1 MKHTTNLIQQ
11 RYIPLPKKIE
21 KEMKIEELP
30 SYKDVCEYLK
40 KKKRTKHLLLGNG
53 FSMSYD
59 SEIFSYNALYSFIE
73 NLDNE
78 VLTKL
83 FNIINTKNFELVM
96 QQIDNFIQMAEAFS
110 SDKSFTEKLRIANKE
125 LQESLINAIKELH
138 PEHVFEVPDEKSE
151 SCFKYLSDFLDNS
164 GKIFSTN
171 YDLLLYWVLMRNS
184 SKNAIDGFGKEL
196 ENEEDV
202 KRGAEPEF
210 SELTWGPNKSE
221 QSVFY
226 VHGALHLFDSGI
238 DIIKE
243 IYSNN
248 TYLLENIK
256 KRLDNKH
263 YPIFVTAGNGEEK
276 LNHIS
281 HNKYLTD
288 TYDELSSISG
298 SLVTF
303 GFNFGEY
310 DNHIIEALN
319 KASKFNKE
327 NRNTGKLFSIY
338 IGVYSESDLKHIESI
353 QDKFDCKVNIYNA
366 STAKIWNK

>member
-1 MKHTTNLIQQ
+1 
-11 RYIPLPKKIE
+11 
-21 KEMKIEELP
+21 MKIEELP
-30 SYKDVCEYLK
+30 SYKDVCEYLE

-125 LQESLINAIKELH
+125 LQESLINAIKKLH
-138 PEHVFEVPDEKSE
+138 PEHVFEVPDE
-151 SCFKYLSDFLDNS
+151 
-164 GKIFSTN
+164 IFSTN

-184 SKNAIDGFGKEL
+184 SKNAIDGFGKAL
-196 ENEEDV
+196 ENEEDA
-202 KRGAEPEF
+202 KKGAEPEF

-226 VHGALHLFDSGI
+226 IHGALHLFDSGI

-263 YPIFVTAGNGEEK
+263 YPIFVTAGNGDEK

-319 KASKFNKE
+319 KASKFNKD
-327 NRNTGKLFSIY
+327 NRNTGKLYSIY
-338 IGVYSESDLKHIESI
+338 IGVYTESDLKHIESI
-353 QDKFDCKVNIYNA
+353 KDKFDCKVKIYNA

>member
-1 MKHTTNLIQQ
+1 MS
-11 RYIPLPKKIE
+11 IE
-21 KEMKIEELP
+21 KLP
-30 SYKDVCEYLK
+30 SYQEVCDYLK
-40 KKKRTKHLLLGNG
+40 KKNRPKHLLVGNG

-59 SEIFSYNALYSFIE
+59 PKIFSYNALYSFIE

-83 FNIINTKNFELVM
+83 FNIVNTKNFELVM
-96 QQIDNFIQMAEAFS
+96 QQVDNFIQMAEVFS
-110 SDKSFTEKLRIANKE
+110 SDKSFIEKLEVANNE
-125 LQESLINAIKELH
+125 LQESLINAIKKLH
-138 PEHVFEVPDEKSE
+138 PEHVFEVPREKSE
-151 SCFKYLSDFLDNS
+151 TCFKFLSSFLDNS

-196 ENEEDV
+196 ENEEET
-202 KRGAEPEF
+202 KRGADPEF
-210 SELTWGPNKSE
+210 SELMWGPNKSN
-221 QSVFY
+221 QSVYY

-243 IYSNN
+243 IYKDN
-248 TYLLENIK
+248 TYLLDNVQ

-263 YPIFVTAGNGEEK
+263 YPIFVTAGNGDEK
-276 LNHIS
+276 LNHIV

-288 TYDELSSISG
+288 CYDNLSDITG
-298 SLVTF
+298 SLITF

-310 DNHIIEALN
+310 DEHIIEAIN
-319 KASKFNKE
+319 KASKFKNDD
-327 NRNTGKLFSIY
+327 NRKGKLFSIY

-353 QDKFDCKVNIYNA
+353 KDKFKCKVNLYNA
-366 STAKIWNK
+366 STAKIWNN

>member
-1 MKHTTNLIQQ
+1 
-11 RYIPLPKKIE
+11 
-21 KEMKIEELP
+21 MKIEELP
-30 SYKDVCEYLK
+30 TYQDVYEYLE
-40 KKKRTKHLLLGNG
+40 KKKRPKHLLLGNG

-78 VLTKL
+78 VLSKL

-96 QQIDNFIQMAEAFS
+96 QQIDNFIQMAEVFS
-110 SDKSFTEKLRIANKE
+110 SDKSFIEKLITANKE

-138 PEHVFEVPDEKSE
+138 PEHVFEVPKEKSE
-151 SCFKYLSDFLDNS
+151 ACFKFLSDFLDNS

-171 YDLLLYWVLMRNS
+171 YDLLLYWVLMRNE
-184 SKNAIDGFGKEL
+184 SKNTVDGFGKEL
-196 ENEEDV
+196 ENEEET
-202 KRGAEPEF
+202 KRGKEPEF
-210 SELTWGPNKSE
+210 SELIWGPNKSN

-256 KRLDNKH
+256 KRLDDKH
-263 YPIFVTAGNGEEK
+263 YPIFVTAGNGDEK
-276 LNHIS
+276 LNHIA
-281 HNKYLTD
+281 HNKYLTNS
-288 TYDELSSISG
+288 YDNLSDITG

-319 KASKFNKE
+319 KASKFKKDE
-327 NRNTGKLFSIY
+327 SRKGKLFSIY
-338 IGVYSESDLKHIESI
+338 IGVYSESDLEHIESI
-353 QDKFDCKVNIYNA
+353 KDKFDCKVNIYNA
-366 STAKIWNK
+366 GSTKIWNK